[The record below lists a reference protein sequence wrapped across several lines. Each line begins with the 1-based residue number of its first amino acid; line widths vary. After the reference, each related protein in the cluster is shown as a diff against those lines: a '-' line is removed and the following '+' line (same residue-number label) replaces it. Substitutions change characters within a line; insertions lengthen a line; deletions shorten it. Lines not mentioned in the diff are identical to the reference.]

1 MTQIKQGD
9 LSSFDSLLS
18 IAREVNTKDYTSSL
32 DTMVQGAWKA
42 AKDNDSLLKFI
53 NAAKD
58 GLQAGAQGAAAA
70 ADGKKQESMEERF
83 QQFLANQQVDEG
95 PLDALKKGAAAVGG
109 AIKKGAEKVAN
120 VGKNLGNKVTK
131 DKLMK
136 AWKAAGSPTEAGEV
150 AKVLQQAGVSDD
162 IIKAISAEQKI
173 ELPAAAKADPGAETT
188 PSGQPKIEPT
198 LDTPGQP
205 AAGTD
210 QAAPAAEP
218 APGQAAPQGGQA
230 APAGSA
236 PKAGPNAK
244 QLTPIVNMIK
254 QAKVVD
260 AVKAM
265 LQKEIGGTEPADQS
279 AAQDA
284 PTAPAAAGA
293 EPAADK
299 TAQPAAGAQGQAA
312 PPGDKTAAPGANKA
326 AGDTFEKAKGDI
338 RKVQSGTKPLPDKMA
353 QGIQAD
359 LAKLAKGDK
368 ESGVF
373 AAQKIMNFAKAGYD
387 ISKLQPAWLA
397 NAKAGERFLTQSV
410 YFAITKMLREHG
422 LGWADLGLRIRLVES
437 TNDVVGVS
445 FA

>member
-1 MTQIKQGD
+1 M
-9 LSSFDSLLS
+9 
-18 IAREVNTKDYTSSL
+18 
-32 DTMVQGAWKA
+32 
-42 AKDNDSLLKFI
+42 
-53 NAAKD
+53 
-58 GLQAGAQGAAAA
+58 
-70 ADGKKQESMEERF
+70 
-83 QQFLANQQVDEG
+83 
-95 PLDALKKGAAAVGG
+95 
-109 AIKKGAEKVAN
+109 IKKAN
-120 VGKNLGNKVTK
+120 
-131 DKLMK
+131 
-136 AWKAAGSPTEAGEV
+136 
-150 AKVLQQAGVSDD
+150 
-162 IIKAISAEQKI
+162 
-173 ELPAAAKADPGAETT
+173 
-188 PSGQPKIEPT
+188 
-198 LDTPGQP
+198 
-205 AAGTD
+205 
-210 QAAPAAEP
+210 
-218 APGQAAPQGGQA
+218 
-230 APAGSA
+230 
-236 PKAGPNAK
+236 
-244 QLTPIVNMIK
+244 
-254 QAKVVD
+254 VVD

-265 LQKEIGGTEPADQS
+265 LQKEVGGSAPADQS
-279 AAQDA
+279 APQG
-284 PTAPAAAGA
+284 APAAQPTAGST
-293 EPAADK
+293 PAADK